1 MNTQQITRTATVVT
15 TVVMAASV
23 VATAPAFAEHP
34 ADGHPA
40 DGRRTGTGAT
50 TSWTIPF
57 EAIGGR
63 TVAEYLADHQ
73 ARNFPAAQL

>member
-23 VATAPAFAEHP
+23 VATAPAFAE
-34 ADGHPA
+34 HPA